1 VLKEAFNL
9 KAKIVFKDMIE
20 LTATLLQFA
29 EKGEKTGWTYLNI
42 PPTIA
47 AEIKPH
53 NKLSFRVKGFLDQV
67 PVNGIALLPMGEGE
81 FILPVKAALRKALGK
96 QKGAIV
102 KIQLQEDKDFKIEM
116 PEDLAECFADE
127 PEALQNFN
135 SLPKSHQHYYFKWI
149 NEAKTDATRTK
160 RIAAT
165 LEASSKGLGYGEML
179 RSMKA
184 WW

>member
-1 VLKEAFNL
+1 
-9 KAKIVFKDMIE
+9 MIE
-20 LTATLLQFA
+20 LTGILQQFA

-42 PPTIA
+42 PAVIA
-47 AEIKPH
+47 SEIKPN
-53 NKLSFRVKGFLDQV
+53 NKLSFRVKGFLDGV
-67 PVNGIALLPMGEGE
+67 AINGTALLPMGEGE

-96 QKGAIV
+96 QKGAVV
-102 KIQLQEDKDFKIEM
+102 KMQLEEDKDFKISM

-127 PEALQNFN
+127 PEALSNFN
-135 SLPKSHQHYYFKWI
+135 KLPKSHQHYYFKWI
-149 NEAKTDATRTK
+149 NEAKTEATRAK

-165 LEASSKGLGYGEML
+165 LDASSKGLSYGEMI